1 MRDME
6 QKIQMVDL
14 HGQYMKIKADIDAAI
29 AEVIDSSA
37 YINGPA
43 VGRFA
48 SALAQYTGARH
59 VIPCGNGTDA
69 LQIALMALGL
79 KPGDEVIVPAFTYVA
94 SAEVIALLGLRPVM
108 VDVDRD
114 TFNTDIRFIEKAITP
129 MTRAIIPA
137 HLFGQSCDMAPIL
150 DLAAAHG
157 LYVVEDNA
165 QSLGAVYTFPDGR
178 HRHTGT
184 LGHIG
189 CTSFFPSKNLGCYGD
204 GGALFTDDDTL
215 AERIRMTA
223 NHGQK
228 VKYHHDIIGCNSRLD
243 TIQAAVLEV
252 KLRHLDGYCEA
263 RRTAAHRYNEM
274 LQGVDGIEL
283 PVEVHYSTHVYHQYT
298 LKVADGRRDALKEFL
313 ASKGIPSMIYYPL
326 PLHRQKAYAQ
336 DGTGLKIAEALADSV
351 LSLPMHTELSV
362 EAQER
367 IAGAVAGFFKR

>member
-1 MRDME
+1 
-6 QKIQMVDL
+6 
-14 HGQYMKIKADIDAAI
+14 
-29 AEVIDSSA
+29 
-37 YINGPA
+37 
-43 VGRFA
+43 
-48 SALAQYTGARH
+48 
-59 VIPCGNGTDA
+59 
-69 LQIALMALGL
+69 
-79 KPGDEVIVPAFTYVA
+79 
-94 SAEVIALLGLRPVM
+94 
-108 VDVDRD
+108 
-114 TFNTDIRFIEKAITP
+114 
-129 MTRAIIPA
+129 
-137 HLFGQSCDMAPIL
+137 
-150 DLAAAHG
+150 
-157 LYVVEDNA
+157 
-165 QSLGAVYTFPDGR
+165 
-178 HRHTGT
+178 
-184 LGHIG
+184 
-189 CTSFFPSKNLGCYGD
+189 
-204 GGALFTDDDTL
+204 
-215 AERIRMTA
+215 MTA

-274 LQGVDGIEL
+274 LQGVDGIEM